1 MATPISWLNIA
12 MRQVVSAFCSSFLA
26 PALASYSCPLR
37 AGSICNIFAIFFLFL
52 QFYNRILSA
61 LSVAASFLSLL
72 IRRIGLAHRQEG
84 RQADGQRDNL
94 LARQTANQ
102 LASHIRW
109 EVPPQPD
116 CADLSYL
123 GHDTNLVSVSHR
135 RGYLCCCCCCTCC
148 CCCLLLLLLLRLRR
162 FLSFEQFNN

>member
-26 PALASYSCPLR
+26 PALASTSAPSEL
-37 AGSICNIFAIFFLFL
+37 ATFVIFLQYFLFFL

-72 IRRIGLAHRQEG
+72 IRRVGLADRQED

-135 RGYLCCCCCCTCC
+135 RGYLCCCCCTCC
-148 CCCLLLLLLLRLRR
+148 CC
-162 FLSFEQFNN
+162 